1 MLGFYALSEQP
12 LSESAVV
19 AEGVVGTVG
28 IADET
33 NVAPSIV
40 VRIAGRVAVGTADE
54 ISTAIPIL
62 VNSQGPRSLTA
73 QDLEDIV
80 DAIFTRIIENGE
92 TFEQQLR
99 LIRAEAAGHLTVSGN
114 QVGIRDA
121 ANTKDRIT
129 ATTDINGQRTVVVTD
144 PD

>member
-19 AEGVVGTVG
+19 AEGIVTSVG

-33 NVAPSIV
+33 NVAPSIA

-99 LIRAEAAGHLTVSGN
+99 LIRAEAAGKVSVAGSTVSF
-114 QVGIRDA
+114 RDA
-121 ANTKDRIT
+121 ADSKDRIV
-129 ATTDINGQRTVVVTD
+129 AETDRLGQRTSITTD
-144 PD
+144 SS